1 MSRLTED
8 VRQMELT
15 TIQEKLS
22 YDLAAKLEKTEVEMA
37 ATIKRAERAEEDAI
51 AEADILRSIISKLT
65 QEVKAKEGQLEK
77 TGRDMAATLKTYMER
92 TERAD
97 ASKENATA
105 VAIMLQA
112 IPSCKTNVL

>member
-1 MSRLTED
+1 MRRSLC
-8 VRQMELT
+8 
-15 TIQEKLS
+15 
-22 YDLAAKLEKTEVEMA
+22 
-37 ATIKRAERAEEDAI
+37 IKRAERAEEDAI

-65 QEVKAKEGQLEK
+65 REVKAKEGQLEK
-77 TGRDMAATLKTYMER
+77 TGRDMAATVKTYMER

-112 IPSCKTNVL
+112 TIDELTEQYKVKERRYKQQLTN